1 MSLIIL
7 AFWSCWWDFL
17 SFIEM
22 QFQYTSTKPKRFK
35 TDAHI
40 SSLRD
45 IRKSKIDW
53 PYTIWL
59 DKQFFRNF
67 DYLIFIWGFEVYL
80 FETPLYSNH
89 TCLLDILQ
97 CWQKK
102 NKNCHSCEPLT
113 FVTWS
118 GTICQGF
125 NLGCLWVHY
134 WIQNKWMT
142 SMVKLSLV
150 WPFVRLP

>member
-102 NKNCHSCEPLT
+102 IKIVTPANLWLSLPGLVPYARVLTWSAYELITGVKINEWLQWLNCH
-113 FVTWS
+113 
-118 GTICQGF
+118 
-125 NLGCLWVHY
+125 
-134 WIQNKWMT
+134 
-142 SMVKLSLV
+142 
-150 WPFVRLP
+150 